1 MRAMILAAGR
11 GERMRPLTLDRPKP
25 LLRVGDEALIEHHLR
40 ALAAAGFHEVIVNL
54 SWLGARIR
62 SALGDGSRYGIDVH
76 YSEEGPEPLET
87 GGGIFR
93 ALPWLCPMG
102 VETFLVL
109 NGDVWMDF
117 PYARLRDAFA
127 RGLPGKDQAH
137 LVLVANVALN
147 SPYGRVRETFAGG
160 LPVKDP
166 AHLVLVP
173 NPGHNPRGDFTVLE
187 GRMVEPVPE
196 MDPETAVAQ
205 RVAGLPRHTFSG
217 LGVYHPS
224 LFNGCSDGVFKL
236 APLLRA
242 AAAQGR
248 VGVELFD
255 GDWLDI
261 GTPERLAALNAR
273 LSV

>member
-11 GERMRPLTLDRPKP
+11 GERMRPLTLERPKP
-25 LLRVGDEALIEHHLR
+25 LLRVGGEALIEHHLR
-40 ALAAAGFHEVIVNL
+40 ALAAAGFREVIVNL
-54 SWLGARIR
+54 SWLGGQIR
-62 SALGDGSRYGIDVH
+62 EALGDGSRYGLELT
-76 YSEEGPEPLET
+76 YSDEGPQPLET

-93 ALPWLCPMG
+93 ALSWLCPMG

-117 PYARLRDAFA
+117 PYARLRENFS

-137 LVLVANVALN
+137 LVLV
-147 SPYGRVRETFAGG
+147 
-160 LPVKDP
+160 
-166 AHLVLVP
+166 P
-173 NPGHNPRGDFTVLE
+173 NPPHNARGDFATLD
-187 GRMVEPVPE
+187 GRMVEGLPD

-205 RVAGLPRHTFSG
+205 RIAALPRYTFSG

-224 LFNGCSDGVFKL
+224 LFNGCRDGVFKL
-236 APLLRA
+236 APLLRNA
-242 AAAQGR
+242 AVHGR

-261 GTPERLAALNAR
+261 GTPERLAALDAR
-273 LSV
+273 LGG